1 MSPPQQEPNEGK
13 GSQALIL
20 TQPSG
25 LLQGAKWQNAEMFDP
40 GALLSWGQTLDIF
53 SKAKSLH
60 SYSLDFECYLKV
72 HPCVKGLVH
81 SIWHSWFGFVRL
93 FVWLIS

>member
-40 GALLSWGQTLDIF
+40 GALLSWGQTLGIF

-60 SYSLDFECYLKV
+60 SYNLDFECYLKV

-81 SIWHSWFGFVRL
+81 SP
-93 FVWLIS
+93 